1 MKYLISLT
9 HAALL
14 VTVFGLSA
22 QTNISETSAFQESY
36 SQESAENYKAA
47 LKALDQVSSDSYAL
61 VLRKAWL
68 YYASGDYGK
77 SEAYYRKAIEK
88 MPKSLEARF
97 GLVLPLAATE
107 RYADVRKVYE
117 EIIKIDPINPKASYW
132 LAYGYFVQQDYQ
144 EAARWLK
151 QLLEYYPFDYDA
163 NLLYGEVALKQGK
176 IELARTHYFN
186 ALRYKPGNTD
196 LQAVLEKL

>member
-1 MKYLISLT
+1 MKQLLT
-9 HAALL
+9 LAFIAFL
-14 VTVFGLSA
+14 VANLGLNA
-22 QTNISETSAFQESY
+22 QTNTSETAAFQESY
-36 SQESAENYKAA
+36 SQESAENYSAA
-47 LKALDQVSSDSYAL
+47 LKALEKVSTDSYAL

-68 YYASGDYGK
+68 YYTLGDYGK

-97 GLVLPLAATE
+97 GLVLPLAAAE

-117 EIIKIDPINPKASYW
+117 EIIEIDPLNSKASYW
-132 LAYGYFVQQDYQ
+132 LAYSYYVQQDHQ

-186 ALRYKPGNTD
+186 ALRYNPGNTD

>member
-1 MKYLISLT
+1 MKHLISLSL
-9 HAALL
+9 AAFL
-14 VTVFGLSA
+14 VTNIGLKA
-22 QTNISETSAFQESY
+22 QTNTSETEAFQESY
-36 SQESAENYKAA
+36 TQESAENYAAA
-47 LKALDQVSSDSYAL
+47 LKALEKVTVESYPL
-61 VLRKAWL
+61 LLRRAWL
-68 YYASGDYGK
+68 YYSMGDYGK
-77 SEAYYRKAIEK
+77 SEAHYRRAIEK

-97 GLVLPLAATE
+97 GLVLPLAAME

-117 EIIKIDPINPKASYW
+117 EVLKIDPLNPKASYW
-132 LAYGYFVQQDYQ
+132 LAYGYFVQQDYS